1 MKKKLSVVIPAFNEE
16 KYIPNLIKKIN
27 AINLSTVNF
36 SKEIIFV
43 DDGSTDNTQEVIK
56 KYKTVRYFKQSN
68 QGKGSAVQRGIKNA
82 VGSTVLVQDADL
94 EYDPKDYLKM
104 LKPFL
109 IKRKIAVYGSRY
121 INKNIFSYKFKKK
134 NKQSY
139 LAFIFNFFLSFYF
152 YILFGRYYSD
162 LLTGYKVYERNFFKK
177 IQVKTKGFETDHE
190 LTVKLLQ
197 NGYDIIEVPIKY
209 NSRSKKEGK
218 KINIFDAIRAIV
230 LITKMR
236 FTL

>member
-121 INKNIFSYKFKKK
+121 MNKNIFSYKFKKK
-134 NKQSY
+134 
-139 LAFIFNFFLSFYF
+139 I
-152 YILFGRYYSD
+152 
-162 LLTGYKVYERNFFKK
+162 
-177 IQVKTKGFETDHE
+177 
-190 LTVKLLQ
+190 
-197 NGYDIIEVPIKY
+197 
-209 NSRSKKEGK
+209 SRV
-218 KINIFDAIRAIV
+218 I
-230 LITKMR
+230 
-236 FTL
+236 